1 MSDEMHFSV
10 DDPLGDALYL
20 IDKGLP
26 ESLDRVR
33 RIKDKFRPLLHT
45 SHGYGAGGQKHS
57 YRYQVYSEVVK
68 KCNEALK

>member
-1 MSDEMHFSV
+1 MSDEIQFSV
-10 DDPLGDALYL
+10 DDPLGGALYL

-26 ESLDRVR
+26 ESLDRVKH
-33 RIKDKFRPLLHT
+33 IKDKYRNLLHT

-57 YRYQVYSEVVK
+57 YRHLVYSEVVK